1 MDYYAALY
9 TYSRVPLRYFA
20 HVGAENPDVLAEL
33 GEAVIPAALVEVLS
47 SQSKRV
53 AGQSPVIRLFEAL
66 GDLMLNRKAHLNP
79 RDTDAP
85 APPLNSTLIG
95 WYGQDDSG
103 KKEIYI
109 RLTQCI
115 GLVKDYLTRAGEG
128 FDVSTD
134 SLQREIFQAG
144 LLTRRGG
151 SEYTISVWVREE
163 RKTVRCLAI
172 DADRLPDMGVGDLWP
187 FDLETSENGQD
198 A

>member
-20 HVGAENPDVLAEL
+20 STGAEHPDVLAEL

-79 RDTDAP
+79 RDLDAP
-85 APPLNSTLIG
+85 APPRDSTLIG
-95 WYGQDDSG
+95 WYGIEDNG
-103 KKEIYI
+103 KKEIYL

-115 GLVKDYLTRAGEG
+115 GLVKDYLTRAGES

-134 SLQREIFQAG
+134 SLQREIWQAG

-151 SEYTISVWVREE
+151 DQYAVSLWVREE
-163 RKTVRCLAI
+163 KKTVRCLAI
-172 DADRLPDMGVGDLWP
+172 DASRLPDMGVGDFWP
-187 FDLETSENGQD
+187 DGLESGEK
-198 A
+198 